1 MPEETFPE
9 RRKQPRFSL
18 IAEAFITEAG
28 EGGARLSVRVSDLC
42 KGGCYVD
49 TLNPLP
55 VSTALEL
62 RIEHADVTCVVPAR
76 VIYMHPGY
84 GMGVEFV
91 NVPLDQRAILDAWVA
106 QLAGPKGD

>member
-18 IAEAFITEAG
+18 ITEAIVTEAG

-42 KGGCYVD
+42 TGGCYVD

-55 VSTALEL
+55 VSTAIRL
-62 RIEHADVTCVVPAR
+62 RIEHAGVTCVLPAR
-76 VIYMHPGY
+76 VIYNHPGY

-91 NVPLDQRAILDAWVA
+91 NVPADQRAILNAWVA
-106 QLAGPKGD
+106 ELAGPKSE